1 MTVHLIDVSNFQPTV
16 DFAQVKAAGFD
27 AAWIKASE
35 GTTYTDPS
43 LVAHSQDAARAGVLA
58 GYYHFCR
65 PDLGTSPEDEA
76 DHFYKVVG
84 DVPPGTLLAPDIE
97 VGSGDLSEWALRFC
111 ARAKANFTMP
121 RLRIYTGGWFS
132 RDKLTDKALS
142 AELLWDSSYTGMW
155 PQTFAP
161 WPFIDMWQY
170 TDHAWVPGVGSV
182 DASLYLGSLEALR
195 ATGKPGPVPAPV
207 PAPTPPTPPH
217 PAPAPAPAPGS
228 RPPYPTAATY
238 RVTGEHFLRL
248 LPRGG
253 APHAEVAIAAVGDI
267 LGSVAAPAGLP
278 RWTTS
283 WRFVKHQ
290 KTGAVG
296 YASAPHLAA
305 AS

>member
-16 DFAQVKAAGFD
+16 DFAQVRAAGFD
-27 AAWIKASE
+27 ACWIKASE

-43 LVAHSQDAARAGVLA
+43 LVRHSQGAAAAGVRA

-65 PDLGTSPEDEA
+65 ADLGNSPEEEA
-76 DHFYKVVG
+76 DFFYHVVG

-97 VGSGDLSEWALRFC
+97 MGSGDLSDWATRHV
-111 ARAKANFTMP
+111 ARIKANFKVP

-132 RDKLTDKALS
+132 RGKLTAATLGN
-142 AELLWDSSYTGMW
+142 ELLWDSSYTGMW

-161 WPFIDMWQY
+161 WSFVDMWQY

-182 DASLYLGSLEALR
+182 DASLYLGSLEALL
-195 ATGKPGPVPAPV
+195 ATGKPGPVPGPIPTPTPTPV
-207 PAPTPPTPPH
+207 PTPGP
-217 PAPAPAPAPGS
+217 

-238 RVTGEHFLRL
+238 TVTEEHFLRL

-253 APHAEVAIAAVGDI
+253 APHAEAEIAAKGD
-267 LGSVAAPAGLP
+267 LLVSVPAPAGLP

-283 WRFVKHQ
+283 WRYVMHQ
-290 KTGAVG
+290 KTNKTG
-296 YASAPHLAA
+296 YAAAPHLAA
-305 AS
+305 VR